1 MNTLKHLAI
10 IMDGNGRWAKQRSLM
25 RINGHEK
32 GAEVVDDIA
41 TYCAKNGIQTLSLY
55 AFSTENWK
63 RPKNEVDFLMKLL
76 KKFIIKQREKLIKN
90 DIKFD
95 TIGDIS
101 VFDSDLLN
109 EILNLKELT
118 KKGASLNLVLALNYG
133 GRDEI
138 VRACK
143 KLVLANDEIN
153 EENIS
158 KSIDSASYGDVDLLI
173 RTGGEIRLSNFMLWE
188 ASYAEL
194 EFTDTFWPDF
204 NSKELDIMV
213 KKFEKKHRRFGG
225 L

>member
-1 MNTLKHLAI
+1 
-10 IMDGNGRWAKQRSLM
+10 M

-204 NSKELDIMV
+204 NSKELDIII

>member
-41 TYCAKNGIQTLSLY
+41 MYCAKNGIQTLSLY

-118 KKGASLNLVLALNYG
+118 KKGTSLNLVLALNYG

-158 KSIDSASYGDVDLLI
+158 KTIDSASYGDVDLLI

>member
-204 NSKELDIMV
+204 NSKELDIII

>member
-153 EENIS
+153 EE
-158 KSIDSASYGDVDLLI
+158 
-173 RTGGEIRLSNFMLWE
+173 
-188 ASYAEL
+188 
-194 EFTDTFWPDF
+194 
-204 NSKELDIMV
+204 
-213 KKFEKKHRRFGG
+213 
-225 L
+225 

>member
-10 IMDGNGRWAKQRSLM
+10 IMDGNGRWAKERSLM

-41 TYCAKNGIQTLSLY
+41 MYCAKNGIQTLSLY

-118 KKGASLNLVLALNYG
+118 KEGASLNLVLALNYG

-158 KSIDSASYGDVDLLI
+158 KTIDSASYGDVDLLI